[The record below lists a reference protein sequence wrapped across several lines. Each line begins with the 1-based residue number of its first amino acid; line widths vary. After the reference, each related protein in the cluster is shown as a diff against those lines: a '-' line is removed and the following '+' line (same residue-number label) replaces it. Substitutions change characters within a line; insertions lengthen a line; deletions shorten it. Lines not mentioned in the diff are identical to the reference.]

1 MAEFK
6 FKNNGISLTLEGFRL
21 NVFPEVAEK
30 TLSTIA
36 ELLSGASEITGEEE
50 KSALCGNITLE
61 LNRMFNADRI
71 IQRIFENANRE
82 MNLYDICDIVSYIT
96 AEVESFE
103 NDRQTL
109 TILN

>member
-21 NVFPEVAEK
+21 NIFPEVAEK
-30 TLSTIA
+30 TLSTITG
-36 ELLSGASEITGEEE
+36 LLSGASEITGEEE
-50 KSALCGNITLE
+50 KSALCESVALE

-71 IQRIFENANRE
+71 IQRIFESASRE

-96 AEVESFE
+96 TEVEEFE
-103 NDRQTL
+103 NKRQL
-109 TILN
+109 TEV